1 MQLVPGRTN
10 GQAFLRWQRIF
21 SVVGTVTIRKPLLA
35 NIGKVSFTATKT
47 MGEKR
52 KIAIIAFLS
61 DMGIEQIPTTEK
73 SVAFFIILILPICN

>member
-1 MQLVPGRTN
+1 
-10 GQAFLRWQRIF
+10 
-21 SVVGTVTIRKPLLA
+21 
-35 NIGKVSFTATKT
+35 